1 VTGVRRD
8 GDQPGPAER
17 APRFVDVG
25 FEQAPVPTDA
35 VVRAVVLAV
44 DDDPDALATLES
56 ELSKRYGDDY
66 EVWCESSPARAL
78 RRLQDR
84 KDDGGPVALV
94 LASHWMADIPGTE
107 LLGRAHAL
115 HPTAKR
121 GLLIS
126 WGDRSI
132 AEPILQAM
140 AVGQFDYYLPKP
152 SAPPDEG
159 FHSIVEGFLAD
170 WAKLHGR
177 GFTPIVIVGDP
188 TSSRLHELR
197 DLLTRNGVLHRVHP
211 PASPEGVGLLQ
222 RAGIPADG
230 RLAVFVLD
238 GPPLIDPS
246 IADVADALGVNATAL
261 QDEFDVVV
269 VGAGPAGLGAAVYGA
284 SEGLRTLVVEREAL
298 GGQAGTSSLIRNFLG
313 FPTGVSGSEL
323 AVRAYEQAWL
333 FGARFHFMHEVT
345 TVHPGREQH
354 RLVLSNGAEITT
366 RTVVLATGA
375 SYRKLGIAT
384 LDAFIGTG
392 VFYGAA
398 VAEAPAVAGKRVF
411 VAGGGNSAGQAA
423 LHLAKYADQ
432 VTLLVRGPHLA
443 QSMSEY
449 LITQITATPNIA
461 LRTNVEVVRADGD
474 QLLRRLALQ
483 DTRTGED
490 EIHEADALFILIGAQ
505 PHTDWLPPQITTDD
519 WGFVVTG
526 HDLLDHGRP
535 PENWPLERPPM
546 LLETSVPGIFAVGD
560 TRHRSVK
567 RVASAVGEGSIAITL
582 IHEYLSEG

>member
-1 VTGVRRD
+1 MSTDIIVN
-8 GDQPGPAER
+8 EH
-17 APRFVDVG
+17 
-25 FEQAPVPTDA
+25 APVPTDA
-35 VVRAVVLAV
+35 VMRAVVLAV
-44 DDDPDALATLES
+44 DDDPDALATLET
-56 ELSKRYGDDY
+56 ELTKRYGADY
-66 EVWCESSPARAL
+66 DVWCEPSPARAL
-78 RRLQDR
+78 TRLR
-84 KDDGGPVALV
+84 EHKDAGRPVALV
-94 LASHWMADIPGTE
+94 LASHWMADIRGTE
-107 LLGRAHAL
+107 LLRQAHEL

-126 WGDRSI
+126 WGDRST

-170 WAKLHGR
+170 WAKLHGQ
-177 GFTPIVIVGDP
+177 GFIPIVIVGDP
-188 TSSRLHELR
+188 TSSRIHELR
-197 DLLTRNGVLHRVHP
+197 DLLTRSGVLHRVHP
-211 PASPEGVGLLQ
+211 PSSPEGLALLQ
-222 RAGIPADG
+222 RAGISPDG

-246 IADVADALGVNATAL
+246 IADVAAALGVNASAL

-333 FGARFHFMHEVT
+333 FGARFHFMHEVI
-345 TVHPGREQH
+345 HLQPGEERH
-354 RLVLSNGAEITT
+354 RVVLANGTEITA

-375 SYRKLGIAT
+375 RYRKLDIPT
-384 LDAFIGTG
+384 LDAFTGAG

-398 VAEAPAVAGKRVF
+398 VSEAPAVAGACVF

-423 LHLAKYADQ
+423 LHLATYAAQ
-432 VTLLVRGPHLA
+432 VTLLVRGPQLA
-443 QSMSEY
+443 QSMSGY
-449 LITQITATPNIA
+449 LITQISATPNIR
-461 LRTNVEVVRADGD
+461 LRTDIEVVRGDGN
-474 QLLRRLALQ
+474 QRLQRLTLRNRLTGQ
-483 DTRTGED
+483 DETHD
-490 EIHEADALFILIGAQ
+490 AAALFILVGAQ
-505 PHTDWLPPQITTDD
+505 PHTAWLPPEIATDD
-519 WGFVVTG
+519 WGFVITG
-526 HDLLDHGRP
+526 HDLLDHGKP
-535 PENWPLERPPM
+535 PESWPLQRPPM

-560 TRHRSVK
+560 ARHRSVK

-582 IHEYLSEG
+582 IHEYLSES